1 MKIDWIRMEYVVD
14 PEMFRGGPT
23 PEEKALHCLF
33 QEPPIPEKAV
43 PLESLLPGFTIRVYI
58 NDQLGWNELCDFEE
72 LGKMLQPGSGTFRP
86 FVTRCS
92 CPDCETGI
100 DKIHSINTGEWID
113 WTTLFPHGHPTGCG
127 GSVACGSCPKRDW
140 TLCNFHEQREVKR
153 YRFSAGQFRDE
164 VLALARTVRLIDS
177 CGEALLGGPL
187 LPEKEEPV
195 FREVLENRED
205 ALFLRLN
212 WSDCQIRKKAIEQL
226 LQTDFSFLKN
236 PFSFAAYAAGK
247 TTGHGERNEPSAG
260 QTAGS
265 SVHHRHG

>member
-164 VLALARTVRLIDS
+164 VLALARTVRLS
-177 CGEALLGGPL
+177 
-187 LPEKEEPV
+187 
-195 FREVLENRED
+195 
-205 ALFLRLN
+205 
-212 WSDCQIRKKAIEQL
+212 
-226 LQTDFSFLKN
+226 T
-236 PFSFAAYAAGK
+236 AAGK
-247 TTGHGERNEPSAG
+247 RCWAAHSSRRKRNQSFARFWKTAKMPCSCGSTGPTAKSGKRRSNSFCKQTFPS
-260 QTAGS
+260 
-265 SVHHRHG
+265 